1 MACRVA
7 ITTSRGPS
15 KITLELVNDFV
26 NSLPGTAKV
35 VRGKK
40 SFTALLEEAVSCGA
54 RYIAFVWDRRG
65 MPSALLFYDVGL
77 GAWKPY
83 MLLISGVRTRRDFPV
98 FVARRPRARSA
109 VIVDLAGGE
118 LGDIFAEVF
127 HYPLV
132 YDLGAVRGRFDTV
145 VLVRRGE
152 GYVVELLGPDLGPRA
167 LSLKIR
173 KVLYRYV

>member
-54 RYIAFVWDRRG
+54 RYIAFIWDRRG

-83 MLLISGVRTRRDFPV
+83 MLLISGARPRLGGEASKAWPRRRDRVPLSSMWK
-98 FVARRPRARSA
+98 RRATS
-109 VIVDLAGGE
+109 V
-118 LGDIFAEVF
+118 
-127 HYPLV
+127 
-132 YDLGAVRGRFDTV
+132 
-145 VLVRRGE
+145 
-152 GYVVELLGPDLGPRA
+152 
-167 LSLKIR
+167 
-173 KVLYRYV
+173 